1 MSWECRRATERRGAA
16 DSEHGSRPHV
26 SQAGLTQ
33 KQLAERGGFSRPRV
47 SAWETDKDF
56 PSRRQLPNIARAL
69 ECDPN
74 VLLEAYMSAL
84 FPIRRHDG
92 RMVEQSFG
100 TNP

>member
-1 MSWECRRATERRGAA
+1 M
-16 DSEHGSRPHV
+16 